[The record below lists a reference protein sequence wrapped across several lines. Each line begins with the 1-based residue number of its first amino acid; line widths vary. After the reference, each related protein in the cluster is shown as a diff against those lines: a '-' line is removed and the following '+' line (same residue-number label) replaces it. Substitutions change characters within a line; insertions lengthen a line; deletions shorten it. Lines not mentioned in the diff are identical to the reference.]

1 MRADAGV
8 VAQLHRKGD
17 DPCCTNLVCADGEQ
31 WKGGMIK
38 KTTVPTRYSAANTI
52 VTLELFSPHRVTS
65 VPERER
71 ERVRV
76 SE

>member
-38 KTTVPTRYSAANTI
+38 KTKITDCSWHP
-52 VTLELFSPHRVTS
+52 
-65 VPERER
+65 
-71 ERVRV
+71 V
-76 SE
+76 S